1 MSKKILIVED
11 EKEIAELIAYSLKKK
26 NTMSL

>member
-11 EKEIAELIAYSLKKK
+11 EIFVALEIEQI
-26 NTMSL
+26 